1 MAFIQWQD
9 HMRTG
14 DSKIDREHQEIL
26 LLLYR
31 LGEAI
36 AEQRWPNAR
45 IVGLRLFLEVCT
57 HFADEEE
64 LMAAHAYP
72 GLEAHR
78 NLHARAET
86 QMARLDAMLSWTELH
101 PDEVVAAYADFVAQF
116 DRDFFHADLRFVS
129 FLAERRQRS

>member
-9 HMRTG
+9 HMLTG
-14 DSKIDREHQEIL
+14 DPKIDREHREIL
-26 LLLYR
+26 VLINR

-36 AEQRWPNAR
+36 AEERWQNAR

-72 GLEAHR
+72 GLEIHQL
-78 NLHARAET
+78 LHARAEK
-86 QMARLDAMLSWTELH
+86 QMARLDTVLSWTELH
-101 PDEVVAAYADFVAQF
+101 PGEVTAAYGEFIAQF
-116 DRDFFHADLRFVS
+116 DGDFFQADLHFVA
-129 FLAERRQRS
+129 FLAERRQR